1 MDCTDL
7 LDTFSDYR
15 DGRLDPAER
24 ARVEGHLDRCPSC
37 RRYRRTIDEGVRT
50 LREAPAPPVSDH
62 FRPRLRHRI
71 FHLEDGDAL
80 GRDATASGVSG
91 TAAVAMALLLAVAAW
106 GPTLQDRTAEVTLAP
121 VVVDQPP
128 AAAVRAGLP
137 TSAFFGRDGP
147 PEPRIGTRAESWS
160 PRRSLLLEASYD
172 PLAVDP
178 LAVERYTVVRPW
190 LD

>member
-1 MDCTDL
+1 MDCSEL

-15 DGRLDPAER
+15 DRRLDPAER
-24 ARVEGHLDRCPSC
+24 ARVEGHLQRCPSC
-37 RRYRRTIDEGVRT
+37 RRYRRVIDEGVRT
-50 LREAPAPPVSDH
+50 LRELPAPPVPDD

-91 TAAVAMALLLAVAAW
+91 TAAVAMALLLALAAW
-106 GPTLQDRTAEVTLAP
+106 GPALQDRTAEVTLAP
-121 VVVDQPP
+121 VVVDEPP
-128 AAAVRAGLP
+128 AAAVRGGLP
-137 TSAFFGRDGP
+137 ASAFFGSDGP
-147 PEPRIGTRAESWS
+147 PEARLGARAATETWG
-160 PRRSLLLEASYD
+160 PPRSLLLEASY
-172 PLAVDP
+172 DP

>member
-1 MDCTDL
+1 MDCTEL

-15 DGRLDPAER
+15 DRRLDPAER
-24 ARVEGHLDRCPSC
+24 ARVERHLDRCPSC
-37 RRYRRTIDEGVRT
+37 RRYRRVIDQGVRT
-50 LREAPAPPVSDH
+50 LRELPGPPVPDD

-91 TAAVAMALLLAVAAW
+91 TATVAMALLLALAAW
-106 GPTLQDRTAEVTLAP
+106 GPVLQDRTAEVSLAP
-121 VVVDQPP
+121 VVVDEPP
-128 AAAVRAGLP
+128 AARGGLP
-137 TSAFFGRDGP
+137 ASAFFGREGP
-147 PEPRIGTRAESWS
+147 PEPRLGTRAGSWS
-160 PRRSLLLEASYD
+160 PPRSLLLEASFD
-172 PLAVDP
+172 L